1 MRQQKEVWKRFR
13 LIFIRL
19 FPIGVTKFLT
29 HFSPVCHY
37 VGSNPLVCI
46 VNQWTFLTKV
56 ARLVWKELK
65 CYADKMLCW
74 RSKSPL
80 EYGGN
85 PVKKSNTKTG
95 GYFLFGANVG
105 RLCCCFCSCFCLFIF
120 LYSCNS
126 YRKHLFVHCNFSI
139 WHLYKLHKYRT
150 LNMKRDHKID
160 SKLCFLIFSYFWL
173 SGSYSKIYLKMIQ

>member
-37 VGSNPLVCI
+37 VGTNPLVCI

-105 RLCCCFCSCFCLFIF
+105 RLCCCFCSCFCLFFFCI
-120 LYSCNS
+120 LATLIESTYLCIAICPYGIYISCINIE
-126 YRKHLFVHCNFSI
+126 R
-139 WHLYKLHKYRT
+139 
-150 LNMKRDHKID
+150 
-160 SKLCFLIFSYFWL
+160 
-173 SGSYSKIYLKMIQ
+173 